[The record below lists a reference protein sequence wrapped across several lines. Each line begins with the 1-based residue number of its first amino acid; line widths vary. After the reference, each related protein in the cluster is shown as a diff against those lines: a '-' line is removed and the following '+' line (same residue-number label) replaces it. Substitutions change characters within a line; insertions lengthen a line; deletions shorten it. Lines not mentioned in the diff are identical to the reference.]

1 MPNLAATA
9 PHPGR
14 RLFFGLA
21 VSILLHA
28 SLLMLLRAPAPSAV
42 PDARRWSSLEVRVQL
57 LPPPPVPIPQAVPP
71 PPVQPRRVEPRKLEP
86 PAEVQRPAVKEPLRR
101 KPPEAIYVPAPREPD
116 VSAAP
121 QPSAPPANAPEFDPE
136 AAKAAARNI
145 ASTLDPPKS
154 DAPNAQVHR
163 DGPRYKETKEQRLA
177 REIKDSARPNC
188 KDGVPG
194 GLLAP
199 VLLLMDKKDSGCKW

>member
-1 MPNLAATA
+1 
-9 PHPGR
+9 
-14 RLFFGLA
+14 
-21 VSILLHA
+21 
-28 SLLMLLRAPAPSAV
+28 
-42 PDARRWSSLEVRVQL
+42 VRVQL
-57 LPPPPVPIPQAVPP
+57 LPPPPVPIPDPAPP
-71 PPVQPRRVEPRKLEP
+71 APRVEPRK
-86 PAEVQRPAVKEPLRR
+86 AETPKRDRPEAKEPVRR

-116 VSAAP
+116 VMATP
-121 QPSAPPANAPEFDPE
+121 QPSPPVDTPKFDPE